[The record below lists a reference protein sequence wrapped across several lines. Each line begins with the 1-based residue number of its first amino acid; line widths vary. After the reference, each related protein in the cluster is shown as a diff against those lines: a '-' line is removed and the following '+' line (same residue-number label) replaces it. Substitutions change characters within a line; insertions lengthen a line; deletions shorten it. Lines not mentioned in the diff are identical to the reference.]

1 MDILIKDTRQGIE
14 RKILITDSR
23 PDPVKQGKEAEE
35 NSEQSQTLAYIDA
48 CRAVFKARQAL
59 PQSQE
64 RRKWQGESKE
74 AHEPK
79 ALKSPGMPKEA
90 HEPEALKSPRMPEK
104 AEAPE
109 APHSP
114 DLIR

>member
-64 RRKWQGESKE
+64 RRKGQGESKE

-79 ALKSPGMPKEA
+79 ALKSPGTPKEV
-90 HEPEALKSPRMPEK
+90 EALKSPRMPEK